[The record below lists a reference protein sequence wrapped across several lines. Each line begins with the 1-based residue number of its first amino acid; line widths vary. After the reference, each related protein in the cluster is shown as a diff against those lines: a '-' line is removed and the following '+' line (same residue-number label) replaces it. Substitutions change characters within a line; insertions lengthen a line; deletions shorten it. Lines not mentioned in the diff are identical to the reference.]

1 MCMHSMDPDSPQNVY
16 YVHERLL
23 GFKHTFKT
31 LKIITNFFD
40 FFCNFRLYISI
51 SLNFPW
57 LVPSFHHVDFAF
69 MFIVFFKI
77 ENPMNWIVRFK
88 MNFLLGFLS
97 QNNWRKNLSIFFKS
111 SRVTRSWSRSALIQR
126 LHKT

>member
-16 YVHERLL
+16 YVHERLSS
-23 GFKHTFKT
+23 FKYTFKI

-57 LVPSFHHVDFAF
+57 LVPSFPHVDFAS
-69 MFIVFFKI
+69 MFIVFFKAK
-77 ENPMNWIVRFK
+77 NPMNWIVRFK
-88 MNFLLGFLS
+88 MNFPLGFLS

-111 SRVTRSWSRSALIQR
+111 SMVTRSCSRSVLIQR
-126 LHKT
+126 SHKT